1 VNQLENTEKAML
13 AIASQGGVAVTD
25 NPQRL
30 YDAASVYC
38 LRIQNIIDHLSE
50 LGANEELKLL
60 AGRLQRLS
68 FRSTP
73 LGASDTNPHGTTV
86 AEKDAPVVKVG

>member
-13 AIASQGGVAVTD
+13 AIASQGGAAVTD

-38 LRIQNIIDHLSE
+38 LKIQNIIDHLSE
-50 LGANEELKLL
+50 LGANEQLKLR

-73 LGASDTNPHGTTV
+73 LGADDTDEPHAAVSDR
-86 AEKDAPVVKVG
+86 

>member
-1 VNQLENTEKAML
+1 M
-13 AIASQGGVAVTD
+13 TD

-50 LGANEELKLL
+50 LGAKEQLKLL

-73 LGASDTNPHGTTV
+73 LEDGDNEPHAAV
-86 AEKDAPVVKVG
+86 SNR

>member
-1 VNQLENTEKAML
+1 VNQLENTEKATL
-13 AIASQGGVAVTD
+13 AIASQGGAAVTD

-38 LRIQNIIDHLSE
+38 LKIQNIIDHLSE
-50 LGANEELKLL
+50 LGANEQLKLL

-73 LGASDTNPHGTTV
+73 LGADDTDEPHAAVSDR
-86 AEKDAPVVKVG
+86 